1 MDLLAWNSRDA
12 LLLAFAELG
21 GYGIVTVAGA
31 DGTPGQAHREIGA
44 ALRAR
49 APHGLG
55 SYVFWLRADE
65 HHFADGGTPPLH
77 TSGREVDRALAA
89 ALRDQGFDAAA

>member
-1 MDLLAWNSRDA
+1 MDLFAWNSRDA

-31 DGTPGQAHREIGA
+31 AGSAGQARRDIAA
-44 ALRAR
+44 ALRER

-89 ALRDQGFDAAA
+89 ALRHQGFDAAA